1 MRTTKGAVGGGRKE
15 GQEPEGSNKNNKG
28 CSGGRK
34 EGRTEGED
42 RSLRRS
48 NKNNKGCS
56 GRREEGRE
64 DRSLRGAIRT
74 TKGAVGG
81 GRKGGQRGKT
91 GA

>member
-1 MRTTKGAVGGGRKE
+1 MQWEEGGRKG
-15 GQEPEGSNKNNKG
+15 GQEPEG
-28 CSGGRK
+28 
-34 EGRTEGED
+34 
-42 RSLRRS
+42 S

-81 GRKGGQRGKT
+81 GRKEGRTEGEDRSLRRSNENN
-91 GA
+91 